1 MERTTG
7 NGHQEVAAGLPGDLG
22 DNVQRARDQ
31 LVELNRK
38 ALDFIEKRPI
48 PVLIGAFCVG
58 LLIGRMASR
67 R

>member
-7 NGHQEVAAGLPGDLG
+7 NGHQEVTTGLPGDLG
-22 DNVQRARDQ
+22 DNMQRAREQ
-31 LVELNRK
+31 LGELNRK

-48 PVLIGAFCVG
+48 PVLLGAFCVG
-58 LLIGRMASR
+58 LLLGRIASR